1 MDGNK
6 GQQGCV
12 KMRVAGASSYI
23 PRLSANQWIGSVSR
37 ARGAAQPSRVN
48 PVDSYDEVEETDK
61 QVSKPKSISPKAN
74 IGPSVA
80 DLTPNPSSQRP
91 QGFFTNEYQKASSDD
106 SELNTDPQNAPKP
119 GNQEELSEEDQKK
132 VEELKERDA
141 EVVAHEQAH
150 KAVAGALSP
159 GPIHY
164 EYTQGP
170 DKVNYRTGGHVNIT
184 TSEGKT
190 PEETLSRAE
199 TIQRAALAPAE
210 PSNQDRA
217 VAAEAA
223 QMAAQAR
230 QEISKER
237 VEAKAD
243 DKKTDEAESK
253 FTDSISVE
261 ESEDAEKASEDIN
274 PSMDD
279 VVEDLSNSISSG
291 NTVERLEVKVPEF
304 QMRKALAGYAAM
316 TSSSLYAPQLNTF
329 KA

>member
-1 MDGNK
+1 M
-6 GQQGCV
+6 
-12 KMRVAGASSYI
+12 
-23 PRLSANQWIGSVSR
+23 
-37 ARGAAQPSRVN
+37 
-48 PVDSYDEVEETDK
+48 
-61 QVSKPKSISPKAN
+61 
-74 IGPSVA
+74 
-80 DLTPNPSSQRP
+80 
-91 QGFFTNEYQKASSDD
+91 
-106 SELNTDPQNAPKP
+106 
-119 GNQEELSEEDQKK
+119 
-132 VEELKERDA
+132 EELKERDA

-170 DKVNYRTGGHVNIT
+170 DRVNYRTGGHVNIT

-210 PSNQDRA
+210 PSSQDRA

-223 QMAAQAR
+223 QMASQAR
-230 QEISKER
+230 QEIAKER
-237 VEAKAD
+237 VEDKAD

-253 FTDSISVE
+253 LTDSISVE
-261 ESEDAEKASEDIN
+261 ESEDAENASENVN

-291 NTVERLEVKVPEF
+291 HTVERLEVKVPEF

-316 TSSSLYAPQLNTF
+316 ASSSLLTPQLSTF
-329 KA
+329 RA

>member
-1 MDGNK
+1 
-6 GQQGCV
+6 
-12 KMRVAGASSYI
+12 MRVAAASSYI
-23 PRLSANQWIGSVSR
+23 PRLSANQWIGTVSR
-37 ARGAAQPSRVN
+37 TRGAAQPSRVN
-48 PVDSYDEVEETDK
+48 PVDSFEAVEETDNQFTK
-61 QVSKPKSISPKAN
+61 TKRTVPRTN

-80 DLTPNPSSQRP
+80 DLTPSPSSQRP
-91 QGFFTNEYQKASSDD
+91 QGFFSNEFQKAPKDPT
-106 SELNTDPQNAPKP
+106 ELDGDQQNTPKS
-119 GNQEELSEEDQKK
+119 GNQEELSEDDQKK
-132 VEELKERDA
+132 VKELKERDA

-164 EYTQGP
+164 DYTQGP
-170 DKVNYRTGGHVNIT
+170 DKVNYRTGGHVNIS

-230 QEISKER
+230 QEIAEER
-237 VEAKAD
+237 IEDEAD
-243 DKKTDEAESK
+243 DKKTDEFEAKLTGSGEVDKSEES
-253 FTDSISVE
+253 TDSAEDVE
-261 ESEDAEKASEDIN
+261 
-274 PSMDD
+274 PTMDD
-279 VVEDLSNSISSG
+279 VIEDLSSTVSKG
-291 NTVERLEVKVPEF
+291 NKVGRLEDKVPEF

-316 TSSSLYAPQLNTF
+316 TSSSLFAPQFNTL